1 MIPRAAS
8 VPGPAE
14 RGEVTKPYGRA
25 LPMDLIARSRCS
37 SDPAAGPGACR
48 RDFPLRECRRT
59 TGCRRRSSGLFTV
72 SRRRADRGR
81 FRAPTLRNIA
91 ATGPYMHD
99 GRFATLE
106 AVIDH
111 YARGG
116 TPARNRSRLVTG
128 FAITAEEKCD
138 LIAFLESLTD
148 EAFLR
153 DPRLSN
159 PWPRD
164 NRP

>member
-1 MIPRAAS
+1 
-8 VPGPAE
+8 
-14 RGEVTKPYGRA
+14 
-25 LPMDLIARSRCS
+25 
-37 SDPAAGPGACR
+37 
-48 RDFPLRECRRT
+48 
-59 TGCRRRSSGLFTV
+59 
-72 SRRRADRGR
+72 
-81 FRAPTLRNIA
+81 
-91 ATGPYMHD
+91 MHD